1 MILGI
6 EDENTLAD
14 LNGDGSIN
22 IQDIIL
28 VINFI
33 LRDDGLARSGYI
45 QDAQINL
52 SQNKLSITANS
63 TIAGIELH
71 TAGDYIIIEKNMPD
85 GWQYYQNDQTIVMVD
100 LEGRGI
106 NGTIELEFE
115 GELKV
120 EENILSDWSGHGI
133 SATVNMMPEKMGLKT
148 AYPNPFNPVT
158 SISYTLSGM
167 DHVTL
172 SVYNL
177 TGQLIETLVDNQHDA
192 GNYTLVWDAAQ
203 LPSGMYFLRM
213 ETGNEMFHQKLMLLK

>member
-1 MILGI
+1 M
-6 EDENTLAD
+6 T
-14 LNGDGSIN
+14 
-22 IQDIIL
+22 
-28 VINFI
+28 
-33 LRDDGLARSGYI
+33 
-45 QDAQINL
+45 
-52 SQNKLSITANS
+52 QNKLTITANG

-71 TAGDYIIIEKNMPD
+71 TEGDYMISEKTMPD
-85 GWQYYQNDQTIVMVD
+85 GWQYYQNDNTIVMVD

-106 NGTIELEFE
+106 NGPIELEFE
-115 GELKV
+115 GKLKV
-120 EENILSDWSGHGI
+120 EENILSDWSGNGI
-133 SATVNMMPEKMGLKT
+133 TAVVNIVPEKMALNT

-177 TGQLIETLVDNQHDA
+177 TGQLIETLIDDKQDA
-192 GNYTLVWDAAQ
+192 GNYTLTWDAAL

>member
-1 MILGI
+1 MILGV
-6 EDENTLAD
+6 EGESALAD

-28 VINFI
+28 VINLI
-33 LRDDGLARSGYI
+33 LTDDNLARSGYI
-45 QDAQINL
+45 QDAQIHMTK
-52 SQNKLSITANS
+52 NKLRITANS

-71 TAGDYIIIEKNMPD
+71 TAGDYIISERTMPD
-85 GWQYYQNDQTIVMVD
+85 GWQYYQNDHTIIMVD
-100 LEGRGI
+100 LDGKGI
-106 NGTIELEFE
+106 NGTIELEFN

-120 EENILSDWSGHGI
+120 KENILSDWSGHGI
-133 SATVNMMPEKMGLKT
+133 SAVVNMMPEKMALNT

-167 DHVTL
+167 EHVTL

-177 TGQLIETLVDNQHDA
+177 TGRLIETLVDDKQDA
-192 GNYTLVWDAAQ
+192 GSYTLEWDAAQ